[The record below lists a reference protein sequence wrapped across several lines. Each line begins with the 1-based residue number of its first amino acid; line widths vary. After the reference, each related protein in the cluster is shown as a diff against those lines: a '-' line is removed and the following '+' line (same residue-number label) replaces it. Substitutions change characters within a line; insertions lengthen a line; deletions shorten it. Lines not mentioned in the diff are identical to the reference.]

1 MSSEDQKQRSEATR
15 QAILDTALDI
25 GLQEGF
31 EALSIRKITQR
42 MRYSTG
48 VVYHHFQD
56 KQEII
61 DAIEAS
67 ETARL
72 RAMILELIDD
82 DQDILRNMARVFHRM
97 MRLALEE
104 PETYN
109 LIVLHKYSRARP
121 ARPEWLAAI
130 GAGLAK
136 GVRDGLIRDLDPE
149 RAAFSLWTWFVGYNL
164 ILAGQPGRPAEAA
177 EALFQTQL
185 HILVRGIVRN
195 EECAHPVR
203 DQDPPF

>member
-104 PETYN
+104 PERYN

-121 ARPEWLAAI
+121 TRPEWLAAI

-136 GVRDGLIRDLDPE
+136 GIRDGLIRDLDPE
-149 RAAFSLWTWFVGYNL
+149 RAAFSLWTSFLGFNL
-164 ILAGQPGRPAEAA
+164 MIARQPGLTAEAA

-195 EECAHPVR
+195 EECTHPVR